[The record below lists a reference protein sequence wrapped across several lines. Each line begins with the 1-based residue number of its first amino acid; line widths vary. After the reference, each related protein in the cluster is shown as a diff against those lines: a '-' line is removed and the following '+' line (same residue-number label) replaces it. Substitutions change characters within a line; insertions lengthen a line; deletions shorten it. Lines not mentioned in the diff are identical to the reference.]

1 MTPDLMEPVV
11 TAGGRLRVVSDELL
25 FSLTSTMDD
34 HVFEDVLAVCDGDI
48 SGLADTSGMQ
58 PYCGAILSL
67 GTTDLE
73 ELYMARDQ
81 RPTPYNNAFGVGG
94 GRGGRSGGRA
104 RGRGGFGGG
113 RGAFGRGSG
122 GPPPKG
128 RNAPYGSYLTSYRK
142 DDIRNSGFNSLLDSL
157 ASTTIELAHLTTKRQ
172 PSTRSTMICVPIVS
186 AARSKEPVTVLK
198 TLRHAN
204 SDRRQC
210 LRRLRGRQGSKFSR
224 MFDLGK
230 RSLSVASII
239 LSKHLNSALA
249 SSKSSISST
258 LAAMTH
264 PPNQVR
270 VWY

>member
-1 MTPDLMEPVV
+1 MTPDLMEPIIA
-11 TAGGRLRVVSDELL
+11 AGGRLHVAPDELL
-25 FSLTSTMDD
+25 VSLTSMDG
-34 HVFEDVLAVCDGDI
+34 HVFEDVLTVCDGHD
-48 SGLADTSGMQ
+48 SGLTDTSGMQ
-58 PYCGAILSL
+58 PYCDAILSL
-67 GTTDLE
+67 DTSDLE
-73 ELYMARDQ
+73 ELYVARDQ
-81 RPTPYNNAFGVGG
+81 RSAPYNNAFGVGG

-210 LRRLRGRQGSKFSR
+210 LRRLRGRQGRKFSR
-224 MFDLGK
+224 MFDSGK
-230 RSLSVASII
+230 RSLSGASIT

-249 SSKSSISST
+249 SSKSSISFI

-264 PPNQVR
+264 PPNQVW